1 MMDKNPTTIS
11 DGPDQSSTSLKC
23 NGTGTH
29 DDIVMESGGVVNE
42 SCPDYVEEDDVKGS
56 IAEGY
61 F

>member
-1 MMDKNPTTIS
+1 MMDKNSTTLS
-11 DGPDQSSTSLKC
+11 DNSDQKSASLKC

-29 DDIVMESGGVVNE
+29 DDIVMESGGVINE
-42 SCPDYVEEDDVKGS
+42 SCPDYIEEDDVKGS